1 MAELAAGVQEPE
13 VGAAVVGVGQLVH
26 AVPVQVD
33 DGGLPRGPGQEDGPA
48 LRRDGP
54 VVGEVVVGDDQAV
67 IAEQVAE
74 KAYRHVSALRSV
86 GDGQEHVGLPDRLA
100 AARRGLGRHQGGIEV
115 SIGGEVEAHRPVV
128 DQPAAQLLRAVS
140 AVADDLR
147 RLQGPDLCLC
157 QGHSQLQPLR
167 RVHRGDGGLFRDL
180 VGDEP
185 VVPVPQVPEGHAA
198 PVPPV
203 GAECLPVIQMDQIPL
218 PPPSGD
224 VHLWVIVGVPV
235 GVVPGVVFLPVGEAL
250 QPHLIRLLHRQAR
263 VLGEHRVHVGP
274 AVLLQRTDQLPVS
287 GPIPLLRQLLVA
299 DGLRQAGAA
308 VKECKEVDVLR
319 AVVEGV
325 QKLVADVEIVPVEP
339 FLGEVRQFRPGERV
353 VAPGQRG
360 RTAPVVLRAGGGG
373 EGGGAGHGGQDQ
385 GQGEGQGGG
394 PPGLGDAADPVLHL
408 PLAGGHGGGGEEGV
422 AAGPPHRHQGQQGPA
437 VGQPLLLVQPRQHRL
452 VAGQLPVGPGGQS
465 RRPHQGVEPVDHQAD
480 APQQGPQG
488 VQVPPVGQLVGDDVA
503 LPLLRGRGG
512 GGQVDGGAQEPH
524 QAGGGQ
530 PPLRQVYRHRAPLH
544 GIGPPPPAELPPE
557 AQVPRQEPQPRQGH
571 AAVPE
576 VPQQLR
582 RRQLPGVA
590 GDGLPVGRQ
599 HRVAEAV
606 AGLHHL
612 AGLGLARRRD
622 LRRRGAVQGQDVD
635 RTALQPAGR
644 RLHRGLRRGQHSE
657 ACRRQAHGD
666 QQPGQ
671 HQQPQGVL
679 GPPGDLFPE
688 HPPQDQQGQ
697 DQHRGRDQN
706 LCHGFSPPFSKM
718 ADSSA
723 RSSSVRARLST
734 MALTSSPRLP
744 P

>member
-1 MAELAAGVQEPE
+1 
-13 VGAAVVGVGQLVH
+13 
-26 AVPVQVD
+26 
-33 DGGLPRGPGQEDGPA
+33 
-48 LRRDGP
+48 
-54 VVGEVVVGDDQAV
+54 
-67 IAEQVAE
+67 
-74 KAYRHVSALRSV
+74 
-86 GDGQEHVGLPDRLA
+86 
-100 AARRGLGRHQGGIEV
+100 
-115 SIGGEVEAHRPVV
+115 
-128 DQPAAQLLRAVS
+128 
-140 AVADDLR
+140 
-147 RLQGPDLCLC
+147 
-157 QGHSQLQPLR
+157 
-167 RVHRGDGGLFRDL
+167 
-180 VGDEP
+180 
-185 VVPVPQVPEGHAA
+185 
-198 PVPPV
+198 
-203 GAECLPVIQMDQIPL
+203 MDQIPL
-218 PPPSGD
+218 PPPGGD

-299 DGLRQAGAA
+299 DGLRQAGTV
-308 VKECKEVDVLR
+308 VKEPEKVDVLGT
-319 AVVEGV
+319 VVEGV

-394 PPGLGDAADPVLHL
+394 SPGLGDAADPVLQL
-408 PLAGGHGGGGEEGV
+408 PLPGGHGGGGEEGV

-452 VAGQLPVGPGGQS
+452 VAGQLPVGPGGQG

-503 LPLLRGRGG
+503 LPLLRGSGG
-512 GGQVDGGAQEPH
+512 RGQVDGGAQEPH

-530 PPLRQVYRHRAPLH
+530 PPLRQIHWHRAPLH
-544 GIGPPPPAELPPE
+544 GVGPPPPAELPPE

-590 GDGLPVGRQ
+590 GDGLPVRRQ

-612 AGLGLARRRD
+612 AGLGLACRRD

-635 RTALQPAGR
+635 RPALQPAGG

>member
-54 VVGEVVVGDDQAV
+54 VVGEVVVGDNQAV
-67 IAEQVAE
+67 IAEQVE
-74 KAYRHVSALRSV
+74 EMIYLYVGRRPLRRTGQVYVVSLRSFRRQ
-86 GDGQEHVGLPDRLA
+86 GRRWHVPASRF
-100 AARRGLGRHQGGIEV
+100 GGAIEV
-115 SIGGEVEAHRPVV
+115 DNPLSHGITVQVALWGG
-128 DQPAAQLLRAVS
+128 
-140 AVADDLR
+140 AVADGVHG
-147 RLQGPDLCLC
+147 LQGPDLRIR
-157 QGHSQLQPLR
+157 QRHGQLQPLR
-167 RVHRGDGGLFRDL
+167 RVHRGDGGLFRGL

-198 PVPPV
+198 PARVAGRILV
-203 GAECLPVIQMDQIPL
+203 VQMDQIPL
-218 PPPSGD
+218 PPPGGD
-224 VHLWVIVGVPV
+224 VHPSEIIAVTVAMIVGLVLLLV
-235 GVVPGVVFLPVGEAL
+235 RKLRHTNAL
-250 QPHLIRLLHRQAR
+250 CLRQGQAGI
-263 VLGEHRVHVGP
+263 LGEYRVY
-274 AVLLQRTDQLPVS
+274 VLQAQLMKP
-287 GPIPLLRQLLVA
+287 GDLGAGTCQGDFLLRN
-299 DGLRQAGAA
+299 GLRQAGTV
-308 VKECKEVDVLR
+308 VKEPEKIDVLGV
-319 AVVEGV
+319 VVEVG
-325 QKLVADVEIVPVEP
+325 QKLVADVRVAAVEP
-339 FLGEVRQFRPGERV
+339 LQSEERQLRPGERGV
-353 VAPGQRG
+353 
-360 RTAPVVLRAGGGG
+360 APVVLRAGGGG

-394 PPGLGDAADPVLHL
+394 PPGLGDAADPVLQL

-530 PPLRQVYRHRAPLH
+530 PPLRQIHWHRAPLH